1 MLLFS
6 RPFMSD
12 SLWPHG
18 LQHPRPPRNLSVS
31 YLFVLLY
38 SSWGSP
44 SKYTRVVCH
53 SLLQGII
60 FCQNSPLWP
69 ICLGWPYTACLITSL
84 SYTSP
89 FATTRQW
96 FMKRSSI
103 SISKTLVPRFKKTYI
118 VQNKHLAVL
127 ELSLKYNWALEVNN
141 LVKQKTFW
149 EMYTLM
155 GIT

>member
-12 SLWPHG
+12 SLPPHG
-18 LQHPRPPRNLSVS
+18 LQHTRPPCHPSGS
-31 YLFVLLY
+31 YLFILLY
-38 SSWGSP
+38 SSWGSH
-44 SKYTRVVCH
+44 SKYTGVVCH
-53 SLLQGII
+53 SLLQWVT

-69 ICLGWPYTACLITSL
+69 VCLGWPYTACLITSFR
-84 SYTSP
+84 YTSP

-96 FMKRSSI
+96 SIKRSSI
-103 SISKTLVPRFKKTYI
+103 SISKTLVPRFRKTSI

-127 ELSLKYNWALEVNN
+127 LLSLKYNWALEVNN
-141 LVKQKTFW
+141 LVKQKTVW